1 MKKRGILAI
10 LFAGVMSVF
19 AFKVVR
25 NKRKKKKS
33 TKEYD
38 FFQTDIRN
46 ESRSII
52 FKRPYVCE
60 LYRFVRFI
68 DVWPFYFL
76 CYYNDLRY
84 ISDFGIYPM

>member
-33 TKEYD
+33 TK
-38 FFQTDIRN
+38 
-46 ESRSII
+46 
-52 FKRPYVCE
+52 
-60 LYRFVRFI
+60 
-68 DVWPFYFL
+68 
-76 CYYNDLRY
+76 
-84 ISDFGIYPM
+84 